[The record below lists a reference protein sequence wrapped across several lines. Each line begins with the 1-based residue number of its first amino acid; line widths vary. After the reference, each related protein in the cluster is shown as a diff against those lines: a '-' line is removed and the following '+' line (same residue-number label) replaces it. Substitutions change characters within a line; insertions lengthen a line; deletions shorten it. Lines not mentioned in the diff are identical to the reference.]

1 MFNTTQTSMN
11 FSFRENM
18 ICTLEEVFF
27 PWDYKFHRQ
36 NPFSLEG
43 GNYLY
48 INASQM
54 EFLEYDYIRFL
65 WMEKLKI
72 IQLYLFIVIPESEE
86 QFVFSKKL
94 VLRNRWMYDQVTKV
108 IAANRIAVIGRSHS
122 TNIFGLP
129 TLPKEYQVL
138 QVTTKPPKFKEVGW
152 DKFHKELQTALIKEY
167 TSC

>member
-1 MFNTTQTSMN
+1 MPS
-11 FSFRENM
+11 
-18 ICTLEEVFF
+18 TL
-27 PWDYKFHRQ
+27 KFGQ
-36 NPFSLEG
+36 KPFWLEG

-86 QFVFSKKL
+86 QFVSGKKL

-108 IAANRIAVIGRSHS
+108 IAANRVAVIGRSHS
-122 TNIFGLP
+122 PNNFGLP
-129 TLPKEYQVL
+129 TLPEEYQVL
-138 QVTTKPPKFKEVGW
+138 QVTAKPPEFKKVGW
-152 DKFHKELQTALIKEY
+152 EEFHKGLRTALIKEY
-167 TSC
+167 ISS